1 MKTSSDL
8 TFGVDGDKPLKR
20 EQLHFVFASQ
30 NLKGLLVLDISIV
43 EDLKESM
50 RNISVKFLPS
60 VERAI
65 LKNCENWLEI
75 IRVKVG
81 NGRNIG
87 ELLRASADE
96 AVKNLQELREF
107 VQTPKSGN
115 SGEGTQPSSK

>member
-20 EQLHFVFASQ
+20 EQLHFVFESQ
-30 NLKGLLVLDISIV
+30 KLKGLLVLDLSIV
-43 EDLKESM
+43 EDLKESK
-50 RNISVKFLPS
+50 RNISVKFLS
-60 VERAI
+60 SLAI
-65 LKNCENWLEI
+65 LKNFENWLEI

-81 NGRNIG
+81 NGRNMG

-96 AVKNLQELREF
+96 AMKNLQELREF

>member
-20 EQLHFVFASQ
+20 EQLHFVFESQ
-30 NLKGLLVLDISIV
+30 KLKGLLVLDLSIV
-43 EDLKESM
+43 EDLKESK
-50 RNISVKFLPS
+50 RNISVKFLS
-60 VERAI
+60 SLAI
-65 LKNCENWLEI
+65 LKNFENWLEI

-81 NGRNIG
+81 NGRNMG

-96 AVKNLQELREF
+96 AMKNLQELREF
-107 VQTPKSGN
+107 VQTPKSRN